1 MDNDPNQPDKLPQ
14 TQQPLPPPNAVIS
27 PEVEPPTKPIPPSA
41 FDSLSAPTEF
51 QPIQLQP
58 NKPKSRRKLWIILTS
73 IFVVLVGSAAA
84 AYQFWYQ
91 NPEKVVT
98 DGVLHALQAKTTTY
112 TGAVGVT
119 SGDTKVT
126 LNVNGVYDTGAQNL
140 AADGTIIFQ
149 GKELQIKGSALID
162 RNSDLYVRF
171 MDLDAVFGSLLPDLP
186 NEAQIGIDRIIA
198 KINGQWVKVEPTEVA
213 AYNPM
218 ASRTQTCWANMVQQ
232 TENHAS
238 FIEEITASYKKNRF
252 VTVSEQLGQKEGN
265 LGYVLSVDQS
275 KFNGFIGDIKNTQA
289 YRTLHEC
296 DPAMNLDEQT
306 LAAFGNGTTA
316 RTEVWVSMFSHQITN
331 ISTKVTRPG
340 NEATVTLNPVFN
352 QPVSVAAPEKAVT
365 LKDLQA
371 DIEAILTVLQQAQA
385 AQQSAGSGQS
395 ASDDPLAP

>member
-1 MDNDPNQPDKLPQ
+1 MDDPNQPDKLPQ
-14 TQQPLPPPNAVIS
+14 TQQPLPPPNAVIE
-27 PEVEPPTKPIPPSA
+27 PEVEPPTKPVPPSA
-41 FDSLSAPTEF
+41 FDTLSAPSEF

-58 NKPKSRRKLWIILTS
+58 NKPKSRRKLWIILAS
-73 IFVVLVGSAAA
+73 ILVVLIGGSAA

-91 NPEKVVT
+91 NPEKVIT

-112 TGAVGVT
+112 TGSVGVAL
-119 SGDTKVT
+119 GDTKAT

-140 AADGTIIFQ
+140 AVDGTIVFQ
-149 GKELQIKGSALID
+149 GAELPVKGSALID

-171 MDLDAVFGSLLPDLP
+171 TDLDAAIGSLLPDLP
-186 NEAQIGIDRIIA
+186 NEAQIGVDRIIA

-213 AYNPM
+213 TYSSM

-238 FIEEITASYKKNRF
+238 FIEEITASYKKNKF
-252 VTVSEQLGQKEGN
+252 VTVSEQLGQKEGSF
-265 LGYVLSVDQS
+265 GYVLSVDQAM
-275 KFNGFIGDIKNTQA
+275 FNSFIGDIKDTEA

-296 DPAMNLDEQT
+296 DPSMNLDEQT
-306 LAAFGNGTTA
+306 LAALGNGTEA

-331 ISTKVTRPG
+331 VSTKMTQRG
-340 NEATVTLNPVFN
+340 NEATLALNPVFN

-385 AQQSAGSGQS
+385 TQQGAGSGQS
-395 ASDDPLAP
+395 ASDDPLSP

>member
-1 MDNDPNQPDKLPQ
+1 MDDPNQPDKLPQ
-14 TQQPLPPPNAVIS
+14 TQQLLPPPNAVIE
-27 PEVEPPTKPIPPSA
+27 PEVEPPTKPVPPSA
-41 FDSLSAPTEF
+41 FDTLSAPSEF

-58 NKPKSRRKLWIILTS
+58 NKPKSRRKLWIILAS
-73 IFVVLVGSAAA
+73 ILIVLVGGSAA

-91 NPEKVVT
+91 NPEKVIT

-112 TGAVGVT
+112 TGSVGVAL
-119 SGDTKVT
+119 GDTKAT

-140 AADGTIIFQ
+140 AVDGTVVLQ
-149 GKELQIKGSALID
+149 GMELPVKGSALID

-171 MDLDAVFGSLLPDLP
+171 TDLDAAIGSLLPDLP
-186 NEAQIGIDRIIA
+186 NEAQIGVDRIIA

-213 AYNPM
+213 AYSSM

-238 FIEEITASYKKNRF
+238 FIEEIAASYKKNKF
-252 VTVSEQLGQKEGN
+252 VTVSEQLGQKEGSF
-265 LGYVLSVDQS
+265 GYVLSADQAV
-275 KFNGFIGDIKNTQA
+275 FNDFIGDIKNTEA

-296 DPAMNLDEQT
+296 DPSMNLDEQT
-306 LAAFGNGTTA
+306 LAAFGAGAAA

-331 ISTKVTRPG
+331 VSTKMTQRDNEVTL
-340 NEATVTLNPVFN
+340 ALNPVFN

-385 AQQSAGSGQS
+385 AQQGAGSGQS
-395 ASDDPLAP
+395 ASDDPLSP